1 VNIILG
7 VTGCI
12 GAYKAA
18 IILRLLQEAG
28 CQVFPVMTS
37 SAQQFITPLTFEKL
51 SGNRVI
57 SGLFNAGS
65 TPEIEHISLA
75 RQSDLLLVAPATANI
90 LAKFAAGIA
99 DDFLST
105 IFLSTTTPIVV
116 APAMNVEMW
125 RNPVTQ
131 RNVRSLREQGVE
143 VVEPVA
149 GALACGETGEGRL
162 ADPENIVA
170 ASLGV
175 LGIGKS
181 LQGKRV
187 LVTAGPTIEDLD
199 PVRYITNRSSGK
211 MGYELA
217 SCARRRGAEVTL
229 VSGAT
234 NLDAP
239 SGVDRI
245 DVRSAASMAD
255 AVKQSSEVADIVIMA
270 AAVAD
275 YRPVSA
281 SDQKIKKDSEV
292 MTLELEPTLD
302 ILRSL
307 GDRKRAGQLLI
318 GFAAESDQ
326 LERRAR
332 EKLASKNLDL
342 IVANDISR
350 VDTGFQSDDNQVLLI
365 DSAGKMETEKL
376 PKRRIAE
383 IILDRVEALLKNQ
396 PVSGRA

>member
-1 VNIILG
+1 
-7 VTGCI
+7 
-12 GAYKAA
+12 
-18 IILRLLQEAG
+18 
-28 CQVFPVMTS
+28 MTS

-51 SGNRVI
+51 SGNRVV

-105 IFLSTTTPIVV
+105 IFLSTTTPIVA

-131 RNVRSLREQGVE
+131 RNVRRLREQGVE

-175 LGIGKS
+175 LGIGRS

-365 DSAGKMETEKL
+365 DSAGKVETEKL

-383 IILDRVEALLKNQ
+383 IILDRVEVLLKNQ

>member
-51 SGNRVI
+51 SGNRVV

-105 IFLSTTTPIVV
+105 IFLSTTTPIVA

-131 RNVRSLREQGVE
+131 RNVRRLREQGVE

-175 LGIGKS
+175 LGIGRS

-365 DSAGKMETEKL
+365 DSAGKVETEKL

-383 IILDRVEALLKNQ
+383 IILDRVEVLLKNQ